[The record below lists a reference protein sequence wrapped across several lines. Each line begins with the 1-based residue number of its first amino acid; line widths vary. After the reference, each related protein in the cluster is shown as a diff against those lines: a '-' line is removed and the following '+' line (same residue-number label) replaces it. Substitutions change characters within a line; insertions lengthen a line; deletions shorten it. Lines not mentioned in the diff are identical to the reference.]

1 MMKYMRDATYQIDE
15 DGILDSTFNYLVKHG
30 LENTTVRE
38 LCKYTGIAK
47 GSIYYWFSNKQ
58 DLICEAAE
66 YGLRKVDEK
75 VFSYLF
81 SNKKNFRKIF
91 DECLS
96 EINKYKSEL
105 RFIYQMAASPVYGEK
120 IRSKGQDLNFV
131 YDKYVEMLAV
141 RLQCS
146 AEKLKPI
153 VYLFVSAILDYVMW
167 ENKENAQM
175 QLEFI
180 YFIIAE
186 KQICCSE
193 YYIGKM
199 QRRNM
204 NSKTMEKDL
213 FEILKD

>member
-66 YGLRKVDEK
+66 YGLRKVVEK
-75 VFSYLF
+75 IFSYVFS
-81 SNKKNFRKIF
+81 NMKNLRKFF

-96 EINKYKSEL
+96 EINKYKNEL
-105 RFIYQMAASPVYGEK
+105 RFIYQMAASPVYGGK
-120 IRSKGQDLNFV
+120 IRGKGQDLNII
-131 YDKYVEMLAV
+131 YDKYVEMLAL

-146 AEKLKPI
+146 TQELKPL
-153 VYLFVSAILDYVMW
+153 VYLFISAVLDYVVW
-167 ENKENAQM
+167 EDTENTQM

-180 YFIIAE
+180 YSVFNGTINTNKIKHNAVDV
-186 KQICCSE
+186 S
-193 YYIGKM
+193 
-199 QRRNM
+199 
-204 NSKTMEKDL
+204 
-213 FEILKD
+213 